1 MGMKWIKVSILIVL
15 FLLEIGGMV
24 VFSYWGYHINAGV
37 AVKIIMAVAIPLV
50 IAILWGLFLA
60 PKASL
65 PIISYP
71 IRTVLKLV
79 VFVVASAALYTI
91 GRIALGALF
100 LILSLLIVA
109 AVFILKLY
117 DVKI

>member
-1 MGMKWIKVSILIVL
+1 MGMRSIKGSILTVL
-15 FLLEIGGMV
+15 FLLEIDALV
-24 VFSYWGYHINAGV
+24 AFSYWGYQINAGG
-37 AVKIIMAVAIPLV
+37 AVKIIMAVATPLV
-50 IAILWGLFLA
+50 IAILWGVFLA

-71 IRTVLKLV
+71 VRTALKLV
-79 VFVVASAALYTI
+79 VFVVASAALYTT
-91 GRIALGALF
+91 GRIMLGALF